1 MKKATGES
9 VAGADINS
17 PSLPREVSIEIAVW
31 QLRIER
37 AKAHPCHQLPWCQST
52 IQFIE
57 EWIQLLPI
65 RRLQR

>member
-1 MKKATGES
+1 MKKATART

-17 PSLPREVSIEIAVW
+17 PSLPREVSIEIAIW

-37 AKAHPCHQLPWCQST
+37 AKAHPDHYLPWCQYT
-52 IQFIE
+52 IQFME
-57 EWIQLLPI
+57 EWIQLIPI

>member
-1 MKKATGES
+1 MKKATART

-17 PSLPREVSIEIAVW
+17 PSLPREVSIEIAIW

-37 AKAHPCHQLPWCQST
+37 AKAHTNHCLPWCQYT
-52 IQFIE
+52 IQFME

>member
-17 PSLPREVSIEIAVW
+17 PSLPREVSIEIAIW

-37 AKAHPCHQLPWCQST
+37 AEAHPDHYLPWCQYT
-52 IQFIE
+52 IQFME
-57 EWIQLLPI
+57 GWIQLIPI